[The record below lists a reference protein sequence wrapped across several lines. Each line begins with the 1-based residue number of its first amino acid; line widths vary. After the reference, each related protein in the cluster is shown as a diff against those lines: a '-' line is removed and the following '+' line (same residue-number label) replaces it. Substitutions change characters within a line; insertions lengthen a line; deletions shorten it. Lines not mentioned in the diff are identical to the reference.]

1 MSHFNP
7 AATLPLPGGR
17 SLGADETERHL
28 SLMLEDA
35 PLVRLRLERGPQL
48 HVHLQE
54 PNDRPVGPALW
65 AACYWLF
72 ARDPGCQQLVWHLDE
87 RPGEALLSG
96 LLVDTLQPNEYLCER
111 TLFWQ
116 LPQPWLGESFS
127 GSYPQQMIITDGKR
141 HPCRPVKPRGEV
153 YRRFD
158 ARLGAWVSLRTL
170 EIEHD
175 LTRFNRWQNSPR
187 VASFWQEEGSLEQHR
202 QYLTKLQHDPRVL
215 TLIGCFDEQP
225 FAYFEA
231 YWAKEDRIAPFYAAS
246 DYDRG
251 IHMLVGE
258 EQHRGPHKVASWLS
272 ALVHYLF
279 LDDPRTQRVVAEPR
293 ADNARMIGHLHNQC
307 FHCEKEFDFPHKR
320 AALMILGRERFFER
334 CSLV

>member
-1 MSHFNP
+1 MSNLNDLSV
-7 AATLPLPGGR
+7 LPLPAGPA
-17 SLGADETERHL
+17 LNADETDSRL
-28 SLMLEDA
+28 SLTLEGQ
-35 PLVRLRLERGPQL
+35 PLIRLRLERGDEL
-48 HVHLQE
+48 LVHLQE
-54 PNDRPVGPALW
+54 PDRVPAARALW

-72 ARDPGCQQLVWHLDE
+72 AKEPE
-87 RPGEALLSG
+87 RQRLAWRLEHAPEDALRSG
-96 LLVDTLQPNEYLCER
+96 LLVATEVAGQFHCER

-116 LPQPWLGESFS
+116 LPQPWLGQSVT
-127 GSYPQQMIITDGKR
+127 GTYPQQMIISGDKR
-141 HPCRPVKPRGEV
+141 HPARAPKPRGEV

-158 ARLGAWVSLRTL
+158 ARLGAWISLRTV
-170 EIEHD
+170 EIDVD
-175 LTRFNRWQNSPR
+175 LARFNRWQNSTR
-187 VASFWQEEGSLEQHR
+187 VANFWQETGSLEQHR
-202 QYLTKLQHDPRVL
+202 EYLDKLDVDPHAL
-215 TLIGCFDEQP
+215 TLIGCFDDEP

-231 YWAKEDRIAPFYAAS
+231 YWAKEDRIAPFYDVA

-258 EQHRGPHKVASWLS
+258 EHHRGPHKVASWLS

-293 ADNARMIGHLHNQC
+293 ADNGRMIGHMQNQC

-334 CSLV
+334 CGLV

>member
-1 MSHFNP
+1 MSNLNDLSV
-7 AATLPLPGGR
+7 LPLPAGAA
-17 SLGADETERHL
+17 LNADESASRL
-28 SLMLEDA
+28 SLTLEGES
-35 PLVRLRLERGPQL
+35 LIRLRLEHGDELQ
-48 HVHLQE
+48 VHLQE
-54 PNDRPVGPALW
+54 AGSVPAARAVW

-72 ARDPGCQQLVWHLDE
+72 AKEPARQHLTWHLEHAPDD
-87 RPGEALLSG
+87 ALRSG
-96 LLVDTLQPNEYLCER
+96 LLVVTPTPGQFRCER

-116 LPQPWLGESFS
+116 LPQPWLGQPFS
-127 GSYPQQMIITDGKR
+127 GGYPQQMMISGGKR
-141 HPCRPVKPRGEV
+141 HPARAPKPRGEV

-158 ARLGAWVSLRTL
+158 ARLGAWVSLRTV
-170 EIEHD
+170 EIDVD
-175 LTRFNRWQNSPR
+175 LARFNRWQNSAR
-187 VASFWQEEGSLEQHR
+187 VVHFWQEGGSLEQHR
-202 QYLTKLQHDPRVL
+202 EYLDKLDADPHAL
-215 TLIGCFDEQP
+215 TLIGCFDDEP

-231 YWAKEDRIAPFYAAS
+231 YWAKEDRIAPFYDAD

-258 EQHRGPHKVASWLS
+258 EHHRGPHKVASWMS

-293 ADNARMIGHLHNQC
+293 ADNAKMIGHMQNQC

-334 CSLV
+334 CGLV

>member
-1 MSHFNP
+1 MSNLNHP
-7 AATLPLPGGR
+7 TTLPLPGGR
-17 SLGADETERHL
+17 RLGADETERHL
-28 SLMLEDA
+28 SLMLEGA
-35 PLVRLRLERGPQL
+35 PLIRLRLVRGPEL

-54 PNDRPVGPALW
+54 INDRPVGPALW

-72 ARDPGCQQLVWHLDE
+72 ARDPECQHLTWHLGE

-96 LLVDTLQPNEYLCER
+96 LLTVTERAGEYRCER
-111 TLFWQ
+111 TMFWQ

-127 GSYPQQMIITDGKR
+127 GSYPQQMVITDGRR
-141 HPCRPVKPRGEV
+141 HPRRPMKPRGEV

-170 EIEHD
+170 EIEQD
-175 LTRFNRWQNSPR
+175 LERFNRWQNSPR

-202 QYLTKLQHDPRVL
+202 EYLGKLQADPRVL
-215 TLIGCFDEQP
+215 TLIGCFDDQP

-231 YWAKEDRIAPFYAAS
+231 YWAKEDRIAPFYEA
-246 DYDRG
+246 DHYDRG

-320 AALMILGRERFFER
+320 AALMILGRERFFDR
-334 CSLV
+334 CGLM

>member
-1 MSHFNP
+1 MPSDT
-7 AATLPLPGGR
+7 ATCALSLPRWR
-17 SLGADETERHL
+17 SLSADETDCHL
-28 SLMLEDA
+28 SLVLEDT
-35 PLVRLRLERGPQL
+35 PLVRLRLERGDDL
-48 HVHLQE
+48 DVHLQYTCPE
-54 PNDRPVGPALW
+54 RPQQALW

-72 ARDPGCQQLVWHLDE
+72 SRDPGCQRLCWHLAHV
-87 RPGEALLSG
+87 PEAALASG
-96 LLVDTLQPNEYLCER
+96 LLVADEQAGRYRCER

-116 LPQPWLGESFS
+116 LPQPWLGESLS
-127 GSYPQQMIITDGKR
+127 GVYPQQMQISAGKR
-141 HPCRPVKPRGEV
+141 HPRRAPKPRGEV

-158 ARLGAWVSLRTL
+158 ARLGAWISLRTL
-170 EIEHD
+170 EIDHD
-175 LTRFNRWQNSPR
+175 LERFNRWQNNPR
-187 VASFWQEEGSLEQHR
+187 VLSFWQEGGSLEQHHD
-202 QYLTKLQHDPRVL
+202 YLSKLEADPHTL
-215 TLIGCFDEQP
+215 TLIGCFDDQP

-231 YWAKEDRIAPFYAAS
+231 YWAKEDRIAPFYAAD

-258 EQHRGPHKVASWLS
+258 QTHRGPHKVASWLS

-293 ADNARMIGHLHNQC
+293 ADNAKMIGYMHDQC

-334 CSLV
+334 CRLV

>member
-1 MSHFNP
+1 MSNLKHP
-7 AATLPLPGGR
+7 TTLPLPGGR
-17 SLGADETERHL
+17 RLGADETERHL
-28 SLMLEDA
+28 SLMLEGA
-35 PLVRLRLERGPQL
+35 PLIRLRLERGTEL

-54 PNDRPVGPALW
+54 INDRPVGPALW

-72 ARDPGCQQLVWHLDE
+72 ARDPECRRLTWHLPE

-96 LLVDTLQPNEYLCER
+96 LLTPGECADEYICER
-111 TLFWQ
+111 TMFWQ
-116 LPQPWLGESFS
+116 LPQPWLGESPS
-127 GSYPQQMIITDGKR
+127 GSYPQQMVISAGKR
-141 HPCRPVKPRGEV
+141 HPRRALKLRGEV

-158 ARLGAWVSLRTL
+158 ARLGAWISLRTV
-170 EIEHD
+170 EIDTD
-175 LTRFNRWQNSPR
+175 LARFNRWQNSPR
-187 VASFWQEEGSLEQHR
+187 VMNFWQEGGSLEQHR
-202 QYLTKLQHDPRVL
+202 EYLSKLEADPHTL
-215 TLIGCFDEQP
+215 TLIGCFDDQP

-231 YWAKEDRIAPFYAAS
+231 YWAKEDRIAPFYDAG

-258 EQHRGPHKVASWLS
+258 ENHRGPHKVASWLS

-293 ADNARMIGHLHNQC
+293 ADNARMISHMQNQC

-320 AALMILGRERFFER
+320 AALMILGRERFFDR
-334 CSLV
+334 CALA